1 MNGILL
7 VNKPKNVTSRD
18 VVNFICKKFD
28 TKKVG
33 HNGTLDPLA
42 EGVLV
47 ITIGKYTK
55 LNELLTST
63 EKEYIADVSLGI
75 KTDTLD
81 SSGKVLEEREE
92 FIDEAILKN
101 TIANFPR
108 VYMQEVPK
116 YSAVKING
124 KKLYEYAREG
134 IDILL
139 PTKEVSIKS
148 LELLSYESHGF
159 RIKAL
164 VSKGTY
170 IRSLV
175 RDILDDMGKIG
186 NMSGL
191 IRTKQ
196 GKFSIENCYSLE
208 DIENG
213 DYELLKI
220 KDVLDIKIVK
230 VNSDLR
236 KKVVNGVRI
245 EGNYPDLVLF
255 VDEDDNEL
263 AIYKRENNMMVVEV
277 ML

>member
-7 VNKPKNVTSRD
+7 INKPKNITSRD
-18 VVNFICKKFD
+18 VVNYISKKFN

-55 LNELLTST
+55 LNELLAGT
-63 EKEYIADVSLGI
+63 EKEYVADVSLGV

-81 SSGKVLEEREE
+81 STGKIIEEKEE
-92 FIDEAILKN
+92 FVDEAILRN
-101 TIANFPR
+101 TLDNFPR

-139 PTKEVSIKS
+139 PTREVSIKS
-148 LELLSYESHGF
+148 LELLSYEAHGF
-159 RIKAL
+159 KIKTL

-170 IRSLV
+170 IRSLI
-175 RDILDDMGKIG
+175 RDILYSMGKIG

-196 GKFSIENCYSLE
+196 GNFSIDNCYTLE
-208 DIENG
+208 DIDN
-213 DYELLKI
+213 DNYEILKI
-220 KDVLDIKIVK
+220 KDVLNIPKIKVT
-230 VNSDLR
+230 SDLR
-236 KKVVNGVRI
+236 KKIVNGVRL
-245 EGNYPDLVLF
+245 EGDYPDLVLF
-255 VDEDDNEL
+255 TDEDDNEL
-263 AIYKRENNMMVVEV
+263 AIYKKENNMMVVDI